1 MLAGRRSERGRRD
14 KGRLRDGACTHSAIG
29 LPRGNELTTE
39 ANSRRHNAAHYPWQ
53 IPWRWLFHTGS
64 RLPPPPILYDP
75 FMPRDM
81 LRWSKRFFPASEMNL
96 TPSLKFFFLIL
107 AWPITFSTIRRSFI
121 RDSLDG
127 KNTALFPLL
136 CMSLLEV
143 KLINSLLF
151 SVSFFNFIIINTGL
165 IVIFDSFYVF
175 KIAIHDVCS
184 FIKCNTCPVTSLAS

>member
-29 LPRGNELTTE
+29 LPWGNELTTE

-53 IPWRWLFHTGS
+53 IPWRWLFLTGS
-64 RLPPPPILYDP
+64 CLPPPLILYDP
-75 FMPRDM
+75 FMSRDM

-96 TPSLKFFFLIL
+96 ILSLKFFFLIL

-121 RDSLDG
+121 RDSLNG
-127 KNTALFPLL
+127 KNTALSPLL

-143 KLINSLLF
+143 KLINSLLL
-151 SVSFFNFIIINTGL
+151 SVSFLSFIIITTGL
-165 IVIFDSFYVF
+165 MFNCQETNVQR
-175 KIAIHDVCS
+175 IAANLWDHI
-184 FIKCNTCPVTSLAS
+184 